1 MTPPRLSW
9 IPHLLLSLFHLLG
22 QEAFELIDE
31 KRSSGDQEVLLD
43 VSGLESGLYLLKLE
57 TDKVFCTRIVVK

>member
-1 MTPPRLSW
+1 MTPSRLSW
-9 IPHLLLSLFHLLG
+9 IPHLLLSLFNLLG
-22 QEAFELIDE
+22 QETLELIDE

-43 VSGLESGLYLLKLE
+43 VSGLEIGLYLLKLE